1 MYRSHVIS
9 NMTTRREWTIHDAD
23 MHHVSQQ
30 LNAIEKLLN
39 IFWWGQWVF
48 KVFEVCF
55 PLENPHVLYLT
66 CIPPCCSAL
75 WCGISQRSWK
85 DSSLQKTAEED
96 KVLDVPGSWIFL
108 PTQCIKWIKKSGI
121 IWCHVYLELLYCNQY
136 MTRYCAEVR
145 GFYPLNR

>member
-9 NMTTRREWTIHDAD
+9 NMTTRREWTICWYASCLMTAKCYWKVIKHFL
-23 MHHVSQQ
+23 MVPVGFQG
-30 LNAIEKLLN
+30 I
-39 IFWWGQWVF
+39 WGI
-48 KVFEVCF
+48 CF

-75 WCGISQRSWK
+75 WCGMSQRSWK

-121 IWCHVYLELLYCNQY
+121 IWCHVYLELLLCNQY
-136 MTRYCAEVR
+136 ITHYCAEVR